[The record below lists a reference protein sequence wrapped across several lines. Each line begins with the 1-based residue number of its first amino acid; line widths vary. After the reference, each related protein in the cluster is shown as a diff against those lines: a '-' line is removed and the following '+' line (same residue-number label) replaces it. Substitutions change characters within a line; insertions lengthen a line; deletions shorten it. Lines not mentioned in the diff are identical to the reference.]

1 MNVEIAIYE
10 GFDELDAVGPYE
22 VLANGLRYAADEGS
36 VRMVTRDGRDAVTAS
51 HGLRVG
57 ADGEL
62 GGSDPDL
69 VVVPGGGWSDPD
81 AEAGAR
87 AEYDDGRL
95 PDRLAALYAEGVP
108 LATVCTG
115 AMLAA
120 KTGLF
125 DGKPA
130 VTHASALDDLADAG
144 ADVREARVVD
154 TGDLLSAG
162 GVTSGLDLA
171 FHVVDREFGA
181 DVAERV
187 AREMEYEPSGDV
199 VVV

>member
-1 MNVEIAIYE
+1 MNVEIVIYE

-22 VLANGLRYAADEGS
+22 VLANGLRYADREGS
-36 VRMVTRDGRDAVTAS
+36 VRMVTRDGSDEVTAS

-57 ADGEL
+57 ADGRL
-62 GGSDPDL
+62 GDGDPDL
-69 VVVPGGGWSDPD
+69 VVVPGGGWSDPGP
-81 AEAGAR
+81 GAR

-95 PDRLAALYAEGVP
+95 PTRLAELHEGGTS

-115 AMLAA
+115 GMLVA

-125 DGKPA
+125 AGVPA
-130 VTHASALDDLADAG
+130 VTHASALADLDDAG
-144 ADVREARVVD
+144 ADVRDVRVVD
-154 TGDLLSAG
+154 AGDLLSAG

-171 FHVVDREFGA
+171 VHLVEREFGA

-187 AREMEYEPSGDV
+187 VTEMEYEPRGDV
-199 VVV
+199 LVA